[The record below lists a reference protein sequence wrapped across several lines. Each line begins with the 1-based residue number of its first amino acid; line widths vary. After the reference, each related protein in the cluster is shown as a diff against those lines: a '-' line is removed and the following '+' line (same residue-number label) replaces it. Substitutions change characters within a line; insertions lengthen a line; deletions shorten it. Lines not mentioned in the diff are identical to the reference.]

1 MVFGFDFVADPLAFE
16 VVNVFAC
23 AAIVFK
29 FYAAVICRY
38 FDAVIKPIKMGSFG
52 HRVQVVGL
60 VLNPSSKIQES
71 LIVQLFHTSK
81 ALGT

>member
-1 MVFGFDFVADPLAFE
+1 MVFGFDFVADAFAFE
-16 VVNVFAC
+16 VVDVFDC

-29 FYAAVICRY
+29 FYAAVVCRY
-38 FDAVIKPIKMGSFG
+38 FDAVVQFFKMESFG

-60 VLNPSSKIQES
+60 VLAA
-71 LIVQLFHTSK
+71 LQLLRFHTSK

>member
-16 VVNVFAC
+16 VVDVFDC
-23 AAIVFK
+23 AAIVFE

-38 FDAVIKPIKMGSFG
+38 FDAVVKPLKMGSFG

-60 VLNPSSKIQES
+60 VLAA
-71 LIVQLFHTSK
+71 LQLLRFHTSK

>member
-1 MVFGFDFVADPLAFE
+1 MVLGFDFVADAFAFE
-16 VVNVFAC
+16 VVEVFEC
-23 AAIVFK
+23 AAIVFE

-38 FDAVIKPIKMGSFG
+38 FDAVVQFFKMGSFG

-60 VLNPSSKIQES
+60 VLAA
-71 LIVQLFHTSK
+71 LQLLRFHTSK

>member
-1 MVFGFDFVADPLAFE
+1 MFGFNFIADPLAFE

-38 FDAVIKPIKMGSFG
+38 FDAVIKLLKMGSFG

-60 VLNPSSKIQES
+60 VLAA
-71 LIVQLFHTSK
+71 LQLLRFHTSK

>member
-1 MVFGFDFVADPLAFE
+1 MVFGFDFVADPLAFK
-16 VVNVFAC
+16 VVDVFDC
-23 AAIVFK
+23 AAIVFE

-38 FDAVIKPIKMGSFG
+38 FDAVVKPLKMGSFG

-60 VLNPSSKIQES
+60 VLAA
-71 LIVQLFHTSK
+71 LQLLRFHTSK

>member
-1 MVFGFDFVADPLAFE
+1 MVFSFNLIADALAFE

-38 FDAVIKPIKMGSFG
+38 FDAVVKPLKMGSFG

-60 VLNPSSKIQES
+60 VLDRLVLSR
-71 LIVQLFHTSK
+71 TSK
-81 ALGT
+81 ALSS

>member
-60 VLNPSSKIQES
+60 VLAA
-71 LIVQLFHTSK
+71 LQLLRFHTSK
-81 ALGT
+81 ALSS

>member
-1 MVFGFDFVADPLAFE
+1 MVLGFDFVADAFAFE

-23 AAIVFK
+23 AAIVLK

-38 FDAVIKPIKMGSFG
+38 FDAVVKPLKMGSFG

-60 VLNPSSKIQES
+60 VLAA
-71 LIVQLFHTSK
+71 LQLLRFHTSK
-81 ALGT
+81 AQGS